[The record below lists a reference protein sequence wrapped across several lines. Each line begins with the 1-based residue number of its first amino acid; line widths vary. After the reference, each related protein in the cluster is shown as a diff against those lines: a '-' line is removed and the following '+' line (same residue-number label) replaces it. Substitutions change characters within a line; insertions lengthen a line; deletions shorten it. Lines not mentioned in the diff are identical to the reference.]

1 MEKETE
7 ESKYTISE
15 HCKQRYA
22 ERIMN
27 KEDKIEAARF
37 VFDHEDKIINDINKL
52 INYGKMIYRGIPSNR
67 KAETSTLD
75 VYLNGSW
82 ILLVDTN
89 SNNVVTLYEIDF
101 GLDDEFN
108 KIYIDKMLCKLHEK
122 SVLFLGDVRNRVE
135 EETETYRQI
144 INDSEEQIKEYRS
157 MIKNLEEMCA
167 GYKEVVKSNG
177 VLISQ
182 AKQDVA
188 DVVNKLI
195 GKKEF

>member
-1 MEKETE
+1 MESAIEETA
-7 ESKYTISE
+7 YTVSE

-27 KEDKIEAARF
+27 KEDRTEAARF

-52 INYGKMIYRGIPSNR
+52 VAYGKMIYRGVPSNR

-89 SNNVVTLYEIDF
+89 SKNVVTLYKIDF

-108 KIYIDKMLCKLHEK
+108 QMYIDKMLCKLHEK
-122 SVLFLGDVRNRVE
+122 ERALGDVRNQVE

-144 INDSEEQIKEYRS
+144 INDSEAQIKEYRS
-157 MIKNLEEMCA
+157 MIKNLEEMCD
-167 GYKEVVKSNG
+167 GYREVVKNNG

-182 AKQDVA
+182 AKQDMA
-188 DVVNKLI
+188 DVINTMI

>member
-1 MEKETE
+1 MEDTME
-7 ESKYTISE
+7 EIKYTVSE

-37 VFDHEDKIINDINKL
+37 VFDHEDKIVNDINKL
-52 INYGKMIYRGIPSNR
+52 INYGKMIYRGVPSNR

-89 SNNVVTLYEIDF
+89 SKNVVTLYKIDF

-108 KIYIDKMLCKLHEK
+108 QMYIDKMLCKLHEK
-122 SVLFLGDVRNRVE
+122 ERALGDVRNRVE
-135 EETETYRQI
+135 KETETYRQI
-144 INDSEEQIKEYRS
+144 INDSEAQIKEYRS
-157 MIKNLEEMCA
+157 MIKNLEEMCD
-167 GYKEVVKSNG
+167 GYREVVKNNG

-188 DVVNKLI
+188 DVINTMI